1 MDTRSALRP
10 LIKSPELAEREE
22 ATRSQLF
29 TLIPG
34 EERAARLP
42 PKRGSERARQCPRRL
57 SGVGLPDHPGS
68 AQASL
73 PLGFKGSSEV
83 PSCLLSLSECLG
95 DPDVALWGT
104 GPRCVSRRNVSA
116 LYLRA
121 LTCSR
126 GCHSVTTPLAWGF
139 GKNACDLTSGI
150 PH

>member
-1 MDTRSALRP
+1 MPYGLSSKALSSLSGRRPHAASCSPSSRGRSARP
-10 LIKSPELAEREE
+10 GSHRNA
-22 ATRSQLF
+22 
-29 TLIPG
+29 
-34 EERAARLP
+34 
-42 PKRGSERARQCPRRL
+42 GSERARQCPRRL

>member
-1 MDTRSALRP
+1 MPYGLSSKALSSLSGRRPHAASCSPSSRGRSARP
-10 LIKSPELAEREE
+10 GSHRNAGVKGHVGVLAGFRGWVSPTTQGAHRPVCLWVSKGPAKSPPV
-22 ATRSQLF
+22 S
-29 TLIPG
+29 
-34 EERAARLP
+34 
-42 PKRGSERARQCPRRL
+42 
-57 SGVGLPDHPGS
+57 
-68 AQASL
+68 
-73 PLGFKGSSEV
+73 
-83 PSCLLSLSECLG
+83 SLSECLG